1 MMLSARCGP
10 LDGSHWDWPSH
21 LNEQRKLINFFSSP
35 IPVLPNF
42 FPIPVQGKSLV
53 FVNEI
58 PILNADQLIKN
69 GLVHEISKINL
80 PKALM
85 DECNCIEP
93 AKNQSL
99 NTNLSN
105 KDILIRDTS
114 AELPKK
120 PSLHANLEASL
131 ESNLLDSNQKSTII
145 PESMKRKYVTLH
157 NRQYKPIAAQ
167 SRPNQ
172 SIGRP
177 DAMFKPMVFY
187 DLTDRSY
194 YTTPSPKVPVP
205 YHNNHNYYNPSYNGT
220 RVKPN
225 FFVSDA
231 NSLAYPANSL
241 PSYSALP
248 DEHTKLQNLTLESA
262 FLTMFDPFSPYAN
275 QTFSNPR
282 TQFHAVNTS
291 QSSPSMTYMTHIYH
305 ADNSQVYTNHALPS
319 QTPAFIYN
327 MERLGIQPPP
337 LPQLDDRLRLEAAN
351 HQVQIPST
359 VPSTTQRPYLPLNTK
374 SVVYQVVP
382 TVSSVSVQD
391 YYPTKS
397 KQPTNS
403 GRIPISSKYYNDLT
417 TPTPMYFDPTRKPKS
432 PSYLNR
438 IRRVNDLING
448 QSSHSAETDGRLL
461 STSYQ
466 VLDSNVVQK
475 IEDTK
480 TSSNNKQQV
489 VVPARLDLSQLN
501 QLTANQ
507 FSSNRNYQSRN
518 SKNRNQPTR
527 HRSPQVTVSTVNDLN
542 QTTST
547 RDGRI
552 MKNFKSMSNTPFI
565 TLLDVLKNPYLM
577 INNEPVEFSYFEA
590 LLNQTSLSGL
600 LSNRNGQITLVL
612 PTNAAFRKLKDYE
625 LEFLRLPTGDTSSSL
640 YSSAMR
646 RKRQLRTQRQD
657 ELRTQVIK
665 NLVLN
670 HISPILVNPDSI
682 VSQVTAKSYSNHNL
696 VFTRKANKLYLND
709 LPVLATTIVSNGV
722 AYVVDT
728 LVTNNRTL
736 FEVGGQPESNRRK
749 VSGVDSVLNPTLAG
763 LDTSKLNSSRSVV
776 ELIENIPELSF
787 FTGLVKKSNYSN
799 LLAGSNGV
807 YTVLAPEN
815 KAFSYLPHNAI
826 DLLRNSQSFIDR
838 FVGHHL
844 IGGNFSLN
852 NLVTAPSLL
861 NLNRLPI
868 KIENNNGMILL
879 NGTSMVRRSNILA
892 ATGFIHILTHSILVK
907 EPYTSG
913 NVMMLNIRK
922 PIFEEP
928 TLQDQLMEIA
938 KSRSSAKFLTL
949 FIQNNYIGMLRA
961 AKKNF
966 TLLLPSDVAYY
977 SLPENV
983 INKME
988 NSSAKL
994 KTLLNY
1000 HLLNRLV
1007 DPYELQT
1014 LDQLSSSTDLPLHY
1028 ANVTA
1033 LNDQKPSSIN
1043 LLSSEHSRLS
1053 LSYSIMANETQME
1066 KRMSTDHL
1074 ANIRKLTEQLR
1085 VAADK
1090 NQLSLSGANIK
1101 EARLIEVDSQP
1112 AERNERKNY
1121 VEILFV
1127 DRVLYTPKGTIYD
1140 LIKSSPML
1148 TVLNQLVEITNLKDE
1163 LNWQLDDHDRHR
1175 HHPDQMKP
1183 NGYTFF
1189 APSNSA
1195 FVSGISF
1202 LSFRFVRHHFNFLIL
1217 PGTTRSRLGGTAQ
1230 EEPGNGEGVLTATSH
1245 PKATVHELHTDE
1257 RHADREL
1264 DRRTPE
1270 PAA

>member
-1 MMLSARCGP
+1 MR
-10 LDGSHWDWPSH
+10 
-21 LNEQRKLINFFSSP
+21 EQRKLINFSRF
-35 IPVLPNF
+35 L
-42 FPIPVQGKSLV
+42 VQGKSLV

-80 PKALM
+80 PKQLM

-93 AKNQSL
+93 TKNQ
-99 NTNLSN
+99 TNANLIN
-105 KDILIRDTS
+105 KDILIR
-114 AELPKK
+114 EPKV
-120 PSLHANLEASL
+120 SGALIDLNENNLD
-131 ESNLLDSNQKSTII
+131 SNLLDSSPKSTII

-167 SRPNQ
+167 SGPNQ
-172 SIGRP
+172 SVGRP
-177 DAMFKPMVFY
+177 EAMFKPMVFY
-187 DLTDRSY
+187 DLTDKSY
-194 YTTPSPKVPVP
+194 YTTPSPKIPVP
-205 YHNNHNYYNPSYNGT
+205 YHNNHNYYNPTYNYKNGT

-248 DEHTKLQNLTLESA
+248 SNNLTLESA

-282 TQFHAVNTS
+282 TQFHSVNAS
-291 QSSPSMTYMTHIYH
+291 QPSPSMTYMTHIYH
-305 ADNSQVYTNHALPS
+305 ADNSQIYTNHAYPN

-327 MERLGIQPPP
+327 MERLGIPTF
-337 LPQLDDRLRLEAAN
+337 DDRIRLEAER
-351 HQVQIPST
+351 VQLPSGQ
-359 VPSTTQRPYLPLNTK
+359 PSNQFPSNQLQSNQLQSSTLRPYTK

-382 TVSSVSVQD
+382 TVSSVSVPGFQQD
-391 YYPTKS
+391 YPTKS
-397 KQPTNS
+397 RN

-448 QSSHSAETDGRLL
+448 QRDDGRLL

-480 TSSNNKQQV
+480 TSSNNKQQM
-489 VVPARLDLSQLN
+489 VVPPRLDLNQLN
-501 QLTANQ
+501 QLTSNQ
-507 FSSNRNYQSRN
+507 FGSNRYQFGRN
-518 SKNRNQPTR
+518 FKNRNQRIRPP
-527 HRSPQVTVSTVNDLN
+527 HVTVSTVSSDSN
-542 QTTST
+542 QTTT
-547 RDGRI
+547 RDGRL
-552 MKNFKSMSNTPFI
+552 MKNFNRVANTPFI
-565 TLLDVLKNPYLM
+565 TLLDVLKNPYLS
-577 INNEPVEFSYFEA
+577 INNEPVEFSYFES

-600 LSNRNGQITLVL
+600 LGNRNGQLTLVL
-612 PTNAAFRKLKDYE
+612 PTNSAFGRLKDYE
-625 LEFLRLPTGDTSSSL
+625 QEFLKLPKSDPSRTDSSRREPTRSDSL
-640 YSSAMR
+640 YAMR
-646 RKRQLRTQRQD
+646 RKRQLQRQD

-670 HISPILVNPDSI
+670 HISPILVQPDSI
-682 VSQVTAKSYSNHNL
+682 VSQVTAKSYSNYNL

-709 LPVLATTIVSNGV
+709 MPVLATTIVSNGV
-722 AYVVDT
+722 AYVVDN
-728 LVTNNRTL
+728 LVMNNRTL
-736 FEVGGQPESNRRK
+736 FEVGQSTDGRRK
-749 VSGVDSVLNPTLAG
+749 VSAVDSVLNPTLAG
-763 LDTSKLNSSRSVV
+763 LDTSKLNSSSSVV
-776 ELIENIPELSF
+776 QLIENIPELSF

-799 LLAGSNGV
+799 LLASSNGV

-815 KAFSYLPHNAI
+815 KAFSYLKHNVI

-852 NLVTAPSLL
+852 NLVASPILQ

-879 NGTSMVRRSNILA
+879 NGTSMVKRSNILA

-907 EPYTSG
+907 EPYASG
-913 NVMMLNIRK
+913 NVMMLNRK

-949 FIQNNYIGMLRA
+949 FIQHNYLTMLRS

-988 NSSAKL
+988 NSTAKL

-1007 DPYELQT
+1007 DPYELAT
-1014 LDQLSSSTDLPLHY
+1014 LDQLASSTGLPLHY

-1033 LNDQKPSSIN
+1033 LNDQKPSSIS
-1043 LLSSEHSRLS
+1043 LLNSEHSRLS
-1053 LSYSIMANETQME
+1053 LSYSIMANETQDS
-1066 KRMSTDHL
+1066 RRPLDHL

-1085 VAADK
+1085 SAADK
-1090 NQLSLSGANIK
+1090 NQLSLSGATIK
-1101 EARLIEVDSQP
+1101 EARLIEADGQS
-1112 AERNERKNY
+1112 ERGEKNY

-1148 TVLNQLVEITNLKDE
+1148 TVLKQLIEITNLKDE
-1163 LNWQLDDHDRHR
+1163 LDWQLDDHDRHR
-1175 HHPDQMKP
+1175 HQPDQMKP

-1195 FVSGISF
+1195 FVSLLKRFESIKQNGI
-1202 LSFRFVRHHFNFLIL
+1202 
-1217 PGTTRSRLGGTAQ
+1217 
-1230 EEPGNGEGVLTATSH
+1230 
-1245 PKATVHELHTDE
+1245 
-1257 RHADREL
+1257 
-1264 DRRTPE
+1264 
-1270 PAA
+1270 